1 MLPPRLPALGGGRE
15 GCRAGCRGRKAPAR
29 EGDADIHAGNSGERG
44 AGQAPNEIRNEEV
57 VLKAR
62 RKKNVLKA
70 LLQEDFSNWT
80 KRDMK
85 RLIRAYEQS
94 DHTDIKTIAKA
105 NLRF

>member
-1 MLPPRLPALGGGRE
+1 MPGKKSYRQGRWS
-15 GCRAGCRGRKAPAR
+15 
-29 EGDADIHAGNSGERG
+29 DADIHASYSSERG
-44 AGQAPNEIRNEEV
+44 AGQAPNGIDHKEV
-57 VLKAR
+57 VLKAP

-70 LLQEDFSNWT
+70 LLQENFSNWT